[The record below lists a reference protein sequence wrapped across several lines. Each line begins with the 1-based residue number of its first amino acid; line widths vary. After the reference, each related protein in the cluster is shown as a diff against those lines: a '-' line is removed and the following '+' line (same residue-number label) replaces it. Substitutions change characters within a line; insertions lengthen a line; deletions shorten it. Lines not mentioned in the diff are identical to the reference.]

1 MIASLMFLK
10 ASQMYQQAFL
20 AENLNNINVHQYQ
33 SLFTTDLDMILW
45 IPLLQYFQK
54 GVFSSK
60 KTNMNKIDYLSM
72 HDAEILSNNYKIE
85 TIHCYNTIN
94 TFVIQVNPAKIM

>member
-33 SLFTTDLDMILW
+33 SLFTTDLDMIL
-45 IPLLQYFQK
+45 
-54 GVFSSK
+54 
-60 KTNMNKIDYLSM
+60 
-72 HDAEILSNNYKIE
+72 
-85 TIHCYNTIN
+85 
-94 TFVIQVNPAKIM
+94 